1 MSGKRHHFVPRFLQ
15 SGFASHK
22 NGNETFTW
30 VYRKDLKIFNTNT
43 INIGIEGLFY
53 SLNGDEKL
61 DNDITLAEE
70 HYSAV
75 VKELRE
81 ATSFSVLNNKEIAE
95 LIAHLEV
102 RTRYLRQSFCHS
114 VNLLVDELLRF
125 IEDKQAFG
133 RYVQSKIFHD
143 PKILHNAINDELKK
157 RNVSAYAQED
167 IFNTIQNNLEKLLPD
182 VFGSFPLITDEF
194 RLAISEVIKSSAK
207 SGHIKALQ
215 QMIAPSIKI
224 DIYERLVYRVVNTQD
239 IEVPLGDT
247 MLVFQMEGDRP
258 FKPFTDKNDQIQA
271 VYLPLSS
278 NCVLVGSIND
288 TFPDI
293 SFLPTVIA
301 QCSLEYFISM
311 TNKTE
316 NSILQSRIGELA
328 YILSQEQIKDL
339 VDEVISEV
347 PLF

>member
-1 MSGKRHHFVPRFLQ
+1 M
-15 SGFASHK
+15 
-22 NGNETFTW
+22 
-30 VYRKDLKIFNTNT
+30 
-43 INIGIEGLFY
+43 
-53 SLNGDEKL
+53 
-61 DNDITLAEE
+61 
-70 HYSAV
+70 
-75 VKELRE
+75 
-81 ATSFSVLNNKEIAE
+81 
-95 LIAHLEV
+95 
-102 RTRYLRQSFCHS
+102 
-114 VNLLVDELLRF
+114 
-125 IEDKQAFG
+125 
-133 RYVQSKIFHD
+133 
-143 PKILHNAINDELKK
+143 
-157 RNVSAYAQED
+157 
-167 IFNTIQNNLEKLLPD
+167 
-182 VFGSFPLITDEF
+182 
-194 RLAISEVIKSSAK
+194 AISEVIKSSAK